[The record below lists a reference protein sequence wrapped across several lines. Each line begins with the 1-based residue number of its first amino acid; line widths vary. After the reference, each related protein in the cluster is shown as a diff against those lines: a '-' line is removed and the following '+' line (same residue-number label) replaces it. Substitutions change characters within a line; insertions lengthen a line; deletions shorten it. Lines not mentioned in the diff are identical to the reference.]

1 MLNSP
6 LKSYPPHIIEIIK
19 LRRKVRKKKK
29 KQSLEERSV
38 SNTEYN
44 RLTGLLKKAI
54 KEYTEK
60 RWSLFLGKL
69 GPYPA
74 SSSIFWRII
83 NKARAPKTISS
94 IPTLVRGD
102 RVYKTDE
109 EKAELFRSVLG
120 S

>member
-1 MLNSP
+1 M
-6 LKSYPPHIIEIIK
+6 YYFE
-19 LRRKVRKKKK
+19 
-29 KQSLEERSV
+29 
-38 SNTEYN
+38 
-44 RLTGLLKKAI
+44 I

-94 IPTLVRGD
+94 IPTLVKGD

-120 S
+120 ETFTDSGPSSDFDSVTYNYNKVTFVEMV